1 MNDRRSEI
9 VHTIECTSD
18 ILNGCFSR
26 SGRYL
31 ALTTMSKSLL
41 VYDVS
46 SYECLANRLKRRWL
60 VMTRTMEKKCSA
72 ILSCEYQGKEYV
84 IVGDKVGD
92 ISIYDFPSAENR
104 KFLMGHFG
112 TVITDLA
119 FVGDYLA
126 SSDRDE
132 KVFVCQFPKTYL
144 IQSICVGHKQFVSC
158 VASTDRLLVS
168 GSADGTVRLWEAAS
182 GREQHR
188 WFLDEIL
195 VVTKHPNDA

>member
-1 MNDRRSEI
+1 
-9 VHTIECTSD
+9 
-18 ILNGCFSR
+18 
-26 SGRYL
+26 
-31 ALTTMSKSLL
+31 MSKSLL

-46 SYECLANRLKRRWL
+46 SYACLSNRLKRRCD
-60 VMTRTMEKKCSA
+60 VMSRTMEKKCSS

-92 ISIYDFPSAENR
+92 ISIYDFPATENR

-112 TVITDLA
+112 TEITDLV

-158 VASTDRLLVS
+158 ITSIDRFLLS
-168 GSADGTVRLWEAAS
+168 GSADGTVRLWDAAS
-182 GREQHR
+182 GCEQHR

-195 VVTKHPNDA
+195 VAMIDGPDP

>member
-1 MNDRRSEI
+1 
-9 VHTIECTSD
+9 
-18 ILNGCFSR
+18 
-26 SGRYL
+26 
-31 ALTTMSKSLL
+31 MSKSLL

-168 GSADGTVRLWEAAS
+168 GSADDTVRLWEAAS